1 MDFANSLTHRA
12 NRALCATRRVAAVL
26 APVLAIGLLPAVVG
40 TQQAVAQ
47 ADTMKVGAG
56 AVALAPRNKDAAVP
70 RAPFRTEAMLKL
82 AAPTNQWYS
91 SLIFNDKPENIF
103 AQPLS
108 FRPMPAGLE
117 VALPRKVVVPTERQ
131 DVEIHYP
138 HQDALTIS
146 PTAFEPGRALLAGAS
161 DWAIDITMS
170 RGAEPQDRFDA
181 TVAHGSPF
189 AWFRVGRGDLRV
201 RLPAA
206 GERLPAADPRMLVLR
221 VKGTGYAL
229 FGPTGVQWEAASPTE
244 WVAKLPAG
252 KGFLAVAGLPD
263 DSAATQALLLKHA
276 YAAVVDTRVDWKVE
290 RDTGVVQTTFT
301 VKTEALEGSET
312 TPLLGLY
319 PHHWYGNTS
328 VEGKLGPAYDT
339 VRGKLK
345 LLASNSFQATKRY
358 TGFVPFWPAIPDGN
372 PRMGEL
378 RDVMK
383 SDIRNARRMLLVE
396 GEGPYWQ
403 GKGLQRLVKMLDVYE
418 QQGDKEAVERLLG
431 LLKTRVEEWFAGTD
445 RRRYFHYD
453 KAMGTVVAYPEE
465 YFAVVQMN
473 DHHFHYGYWIRAVA
487 EIALRDPAWAA
498 RGKWGD
504 MVDLLIKDIAFPE
517 RGKAEFPFLRN
528 FDPYEGHSWASGI
541 GLGESGNNQESSSEA
556 LNAWTGLILWG
567 EINNDPALRDLGIW
581 LLVTETEAVKH
592 YWFDLYGQVFAP
604 EYKNVD
610 VSMVFGAKYAH
621 NTWWI
626 DDPRQI
632 TGINLLPMTTVS
644 TYFASHPEYIK
655 KNLAA
660 LKEEQKV
667 WAARGKKVNPPDI
680 WQDVFAKYLALADPA
695 AALQA
700 WDRWGA
706 VELGESRTHTLHFLL
721 SLAELGAPDT
731 SLSANT
737 TFYQVFKRPDGT
749 RNYLAYNAGK
759 APITVRFSNGLELV
773 VPPGQLAR
781 TTGR

>member
-1 MDFANSLTHRA
+1 MSLTRC
-12 NRALCATRRVAAVL
+12 LIRRLICRL
-26 APVLAIGLLPAVVG
+26 APGLLPALALLG
-40 TQQAVAQ
+40 ALAAGPVAAQ
-47 ADTMKVGAG
+47 GDLLKFGAG
-56 AVALAPRNKDAAVP
+56 AVSLKPRGNDGAVP
-70 RAPFRTEAMLKL
+70 RAPFRTEAMLKR

-91 SLIFNDKPENIF
+91 SLIFNDQPENIY

-108 FRPMPAGLE
+108 LRPMQGGLE
-117 VALPRKVVVPTERQ
+117 VALPQKVVVPTERR

-138 HQDALTIS
+138 HRHALTIS
-146 PTAFEPGRALLAGAS
+146 PVAFEPGRALLAGAS
-161 DWAIDITMS
+161 DWAIDITMG
-170 RGAEPQDRFDA
+170 RGADRFEA
-181 TVAHGSPF
+181 SVAHGSPY
-189 AWFRVGRGDLRV
+189 AWLRVGRGDLRV
-201 RLPAA
+201 RLPEA

-221 VKGTGYAL
+221 VKGVAYAL
-229 FGPTGVQWEAASPTE
+229 FGPTGVTWTAVSPTE
-244 WVAKLPAG
+244 WTARLPEG
-252 KGFLAVAGLPD
+252 KGYLAVAGLPD

-276 YAAVVDTRVDWKVE
+276 YAAITDTRVDWKVD
-290 RDTGVVQTTFT
+290 RATGEVQTSFSASTQ
-301 VKTEALEGSET
+301 ALEGAET

-319 PHHWYGNTS
+319 PHHWYRNAS
-328 VEGKLGPAYDT
+328 VEGQLGPAYDT
-339 VRGKLK
+339 VRGKIR
-345 LLASNSFQATKRY
+345 LLAAKGFRTTARY
-358 TGFVPFWPAIPDGN
+358 TGFVPYWPAVPEGH
-372 PRMGEL
+372 PRLSEL

-383 SDIRNARRMLLVE
+383 TDSRNARRMLLVE

-418 QQGDKEAVERLLG
+418 QQGDQEAAERVLG
-431 LLKTRVEEWFAGTD
+431 LVKTRVEEWFAGTD
-445 RRRYFHYD
+445 KRRYFHWD
-453 KAMGTVVAYPEE
+453 QAMGTVVGYPEE
-465 YFAVVQMN
+465 YFAVKQMN

-498 RGKWGD
+498 RGRWGD
-504 MVDLLIKDIAFPE
+504 MVDLLIKDIAYPE
-517 RGKAEFPFLRN
+517 RGKPEFPFLRN

-567 EINNDPALRDLGIW
+567 EVQSDPALRDLGIW

-644 TYFASHPEYIK
+644 TYFASHPDYIR

-660 LKEEQKV
+660 LVEEQKV
-667 WAARGKKVNPPDI
+667 WAARGKKVDPPDI

-700 WDRWGA
+700 WNRWGA
-706 VELGESRTHTLHFLL
+706 VELGDSRTHTLHFLL

-731 SLSANT
+731 SITADT
-737 TFYQVFKRPDGT
+737 TLYQVFKRPDGK
-749 RNYLAYNAGK
+749 RSYLAFNAGK
-759 APITVRFSNGLELV
+759 APLTVRFSDGRQLE
-773 VPPGQLAR
+773 VPPGRLAR
-781 TTGR
+781 ADAR

>member
-1 MDFANSLTHRA
+1 VDTDMSITRCLRRSLF
-12 NRALCATRRVAAVL
+12 LAVL
-26 APVLAIGLLPAVVG
+26 PLFGVL
-40 TQQAVAQ
+40 VAGVSSAQ
-47 ADTMKVGAG
+47 PDTLKFGAG
-56 AVALAPRNKDAAVP
+56 AVSLKPRGSDKAVP
-70 RAPFRTEAMLKL
+70 RAPYRTEAMLKR

-91 SLIFNDKPENIF
+91 SLIFNDKPENIY

-108 FRPMPAGLE
+108 FRPTPAGLE
-117 VALPRKVVVPTERQ
+117 MALPKKAVVPTERK
-131 DVEIHYP
+131 DVEIHYA
-138 HQDALTIS
+138 HGDALQFS
-146 PTAFEPGRALLAGAS
+146 PVAFEPGRALLAGSS
-161 DWAIDITMS
+161 DWAIEITMG
-170 RGAEPQDRFDA
+170 RGADRFDA
-181 TVAHGSPF
+181 TVAHGSPY
-189 AWFRVGRGDLRV
+189 AWLRVGRGDLRV

-221 VKGTGYAL
+221 FKGTAYAL

-244 WVAKLPAG
+244 WIARLPAG
-252 KGFLAVAGLPD
+252 KGYLVAAGLPD
-263 DSAATQALLLKHA
+263 ESPATQALLLKHA
-276 YAAVVDTRVDWKVE
+276 YAAVTDTRVDWKVD
-290 RDTGVVQTTFT
+290 RATGEVQTTFT
-301 VKTEALEGSET
+301 ATTQPLEGTEA

-319 PHHWYGNTS
+319 PHHWYANTS
-328 VEGKLGPAYDT
+328 VEGRLGPAYDT
-339 VRGKLK
+339 VRGKLR
-345 LLASNSFQATKRY
+345 LLAANSFRTSARY
-358 TGFVPFWPAIPDGN
+358 TGFVPYWPAVPETA
-372 PRMGEL
+372 PRMAEL

-383 SDIRNARRMLLVE
+383 TDIRNARRMLLVE

-403 GKGLQRLVKMLDVYE
+403 GKGLLRLLKMLDVYE
-418 QQGDKEAVERLLG
+418 QQGDKDASERLLG
-431 LLKTRVEEWFAGTD
+431 LVKTRIEEWFSGTD
-445 RRRYFHYD
+445 RRRYFHWD
-453 KAMGTVVAYPEE
+453 QAMGTVVSYPEE

-487 EIALRDPAWAA
+487 EVALRDPAWAA

-504 MVDLLIKDIAFPE
+504 MVDLLIKDIAFTE

-541 GLGESGNNQESSSEA
+541 GLGEHGNNQESSSEA

-567 EINNDPALRDLGIW
+567 EVQGDTALRDLGIW

-644 TYFASHPEYIK
+644 TYFASHPEYIR

-660 LKEEQKV
+660 LKDEQKI
-667 WAARGKKVNPPDI
+667 WAERGKKVDPADI

-695 AALQA
+695 AALAA

-706 VELGESRTHTLHFLL
+706 VELGDSRTHTLHFLQ

-731 SLSANT
+731 SVTADT
-737 TFYQVFKRPDGT
+737 TLYQVFKRPDG
-749 RNYLAYNAGK
+749 RRSHLAFNAGK
-759 APITVRFSNGLELV
+759 TPITVRFSDGRTLEV
-773 VPPGQLAR
+773 APGRLAR
-781 TTGR
+781 AGTP

>member
-1 MDFANSLTHRA
+1 MSLTRRLFSRLLLGLSA
-12 NRALCATRRVAAVL
+12 GLVPAL
-26 APVLAIGLLPAVVG
+26 GLLGAAPA
-40 TQQAVAQ
+40 AAQ
-47 ADTMKVGAG
+47 PDMLELGAG
-56 AVALAPRNKDAAVP
+56 AVSLKPRGNDAAVP
-70 RAPFRTEAMLKL
+70 RAPFRTEAMLQR

-91 SLIFNDKPENIF
+91 SLIFNDQPENIF

-108 FRPMPAGLE
+108 FRNMPAGLE
-117 VALPRKVVVPTERQ
+117 VALPKKLVVPTERR

-146 PTAFEPGRALLAGAS
+146 PVAFAPGRALLAGAS
-161 DWAIDITMS
+161 DWAIEITMGN
-170 RGAEPQDRFDA
+170 GADRFDA
-181 TVAHGSPF
+181 TVAHGSPY

-206 GERLPAADPRMLVLR
+206 GERLAAADPRMLVLR
-221 VKGTGYAL
+221 VKGTAYAL
-229 FGPTGVQWEAASPTE
+229 FGPTGVTWESAAADE
-244 WVAKLPAG
+244 WVARLPAG
-252 KGFLAVAGLPD
+252 RGYLAVAGLPD
-263 DSAATQALLLKHA
+263 ESSATQALLLKHA
-276 YAAVVDTRVDWKVE
+276 YAAVTDTRVDWSVN
-290 RDTGVVQTTFT
+290 RATGEVQTTFT
-301 VKTEALEGSET
+301 ATTQPLEGSEA

-319 PHHWYGNTS
+319 PHHWHGNAS
-328 VEGKLGPAYDT
+328 VQGRLGPAYDT
-339 VRGKLK
+339 VRGKLR
-345 LLASNSFQATKRY
+345 LLAANSFRTTARY
-358 TGFVPFWPAIPDGN
+358 TGFVPFWPALPEGT
-372 PRMGEL
+372 PRLAEL
-378 RDVMK
+378 NDVMK
-383 SDIRNARRMLLVE
+383 SDIRNARRMMLVE

-418 QQGDKEAVERLLG
+418 QQGDKAAVERLLG
-431 LLKTRVEEWFAGTD
+431 LLKTRIEEWFSGTD
-445 RRRYFHYD
+445 RRRYFHWD
-453 KAMGTVVAYPEE
+453 QAMGTVVGYPEE

-517 RGKAEFPFLRN
+517 RGRAEFPFLRN

-567 EINNDPALRDLGIW
+567 EVQGDAALRDLGIW

-644 TYFASHPEYIK
+644 TYFASHPEYIR
-655 KNLAA
+655 KNLEA
-660 LKEEQKV
+660 LKEEQRI
-667 WAARGKKVNPPDI
+667 WADRGKTVKPPDI
-680 WQDVFAKYLALADPA
+680 WQDIFAKYLALADPE
-695 AALQA
+695 AALAA

-706 VELGESRTHTLHFLL
+706 VELGDSRTHTLHYLL
-721 SLAELGAPDT
+721 SLAAMGAPDT
-731 SLSANT
+731 AVSADT
-737 TFYQVFKRPDGT
+737 TLYQVFRRADGQRT
-749 RNYLAYNAGK
+749 YLAYNAGS
-759 APITVRFSNGLELV
+759 APIEVRFSD
-773 VPPGQLAR
+773 GQRLSVAPRTLAR
-781 TTGR
+781 ATAR